1 MIVKPI
7 PKILL
12 PNSVSYQE
20 YIPDTGEGA
29 TWNTAVTLSDVKI
42 DEQKQFRRNSN
53 GAEIVGNAMLYYDYV
68 NSSGLTD
75 KPTNESKVIYDGKT
89 YFVVDTDILRAN
101 SDTPH
106 HYEILLK

>member
-1 MIVKPI
+1 MIKPI
-7 PKILL
+7 PKRLL
-12 PNSVSYQE
+12 PNSVTYQA

-29 TWNTAVTLSDVKI
+29 TWGTVVTLSTVKI
-42 DEQKQFRRNSN
+42 DEQKQFRRDSN
-53 GAEIVGNAMLYYDYV
+53 GAEIVGNAMLFYDYV
-68 NSSGLTD
+68 NSIGLTD
-75 KPTNESKVIYDGKT
+75 KPTNGSKVVYGDKT